1 MSGDTGKS
9 EELNTK
15 EVKTGVFVCHCGSN
29 IAGLLDCEALVEYA
43 SKLPNVVFAKN
54 NLYTCSEAGIGEIM
68 NAIKEQGLTR
78 VVVASCS
85 PRTHMPLFKSAC
97 AEAGLNPYLFEM
109 ANIRDQCS
117 WVHMQE
123 KADANIKARDL
134 IRMAVA
140 KAEYLHPQ
148 QDIEASLVRKAL
160 VIGGGIAGLSATV
173 ALANMGTEVILVEKA
188 AELGGLL
195 RRINRVGPRGDKASE
210 LLGKLVEQVKAKPQV
225 TTLLESEVAAVGG
238 VVGNYEVT
246 LRDKGGAEQKE
257 TVGCIV
263 VATGAVPF
271 TPEGL
276 YGYNGKNV
284 ITQME
289 LEERLR
295 DGTLDAKRIL
305 MIQCVGARS
314 PERTYCARICCQTAI
329 KNALYIKELNPEAYV
344 HILYRDIQMYGT
356 DNERMLWDS
365 RGKGVHY
372 DIYSEEQPPVVKD
385 GVVEVYQ
392 PLLGEVEQIP
402 FDLLVLSTPLVAPQD
417 SPAVANLMRI
427 PVDQNG
433 FFMEAHA
440 KLRPLDFASDGIFLC
455 GTARYPATVR
465 EAQAQGL
472 GAASRAGTV
481 LSKDKLVFSAL
492 VSYVTEKCD
501 GCALCVDLC
510 PYYAIS
516 IEEFEDEG
524 GRKRKRVKSDNILC
538 KGCGVC
544 AATCPKGGIIVH
556 GFTAEQVRA
565 QVDAALEAV

>member
-1 MSGDTGKS
+1 MSGDTGKT
-9 EELNTK
+9 EELNSK
-15 EVKTGVFVCHCGSN
+15 DVRTGVFVCHCGSN

-43 SKLPNVVFAKN
+43 SGLPNVVFSKN
-54 NLYTCSEAGIGEIM
+54 NLYTCSESGIAEIM

-123 KADANIKARDL
+123 KTDANLKAKDL

-140 KAEYLHPQ
+140 KATFLEPQ
-148 QDIEASLVRKAL
+148 QDIESSLVHRAL
-160 VIGGGIAGLSATV
+160 IIGGGIAGLSAAG
-173 ALANMGTEVILVEKA
+173 ALADMGMDVVLVEKA

-195 RRINRVGPRGDKASE
+195 RRINRIGPRGEKASE
-210 LLGKLVEQVKAKPQV
+210 LVDKLVAEVRSKAKVRP
-225 TTLLESEVAAVGG
+225 LLESEVTAVGG

-246 LRDKGGAEQKE
+246 IRGKDNEEQKE
-257 TVGCIV
+257 TVGCIL

-271 TPEGL
+271 TPNGQ

-284 ITQME
+284 ITQIE
-289 LEERLR
+289 LEEKLR
-295 DGTLDAKRIL
+295 NGAVDAKRVV

-329 KNALYIKELNPEAYV
+329 KNAIYIKELNPDAYV

-356 DNERMLWDS
+356 ENERMLWES
-365 RGKGVHY
+365 RGKGVRY
-372 DIYSEEQPPVVKD
+372 DIYNVESPPVVKEN
-385 GVVEVYQ
+385 VVEVYQ
-392 PLLGEVEQIP
+392 PLLGEVERIP
-402 FDLLVLSTPLVAPQD
+402 FDLLVLSTPLVAPEDAQ
-417 SPAVANLMRI
+417 AIANLMRI
-427 PVDQNG
+427 PVDQNH
-433 FFMEAHA
+433 FFLEAHA
-440 KLRPLDFASDGIFLC
+440 KLRPLDFATDGIFLC
-455 GTARYPATVR
+455 GTARYPATVG

-472 GAASRAGTV
+472 GAAARAGTV
-481 LSKDKLVFSAL
+481 LFKDKLVMSAL
-492 VSYVTEKCD
+492 VSYVTPSCD

-510 PYYAIS
+510 PYYAIT
-516 IEEFEDEG
+516 IEEFEEG
-524 GRKRKRVKSDNILC
+524 GRTHKRVKADSILC

-544 AATCPKGGIIVH
+544 ASTCPKGGISVH
-556 GFTAEQVRA
+556 GFTSNQLKA

>member
-1 MSGDTGKS
+1 
-9 EELNTK
+9 
-15 EVKTGVFVCHCGSN
+15 
-29 IAGLLDCEALVEYA
+29 
-43 SKLPNVVFAKN
+43 
-54 NLYTCSEAGIGEIM
+54 
-68 NAIKEQGLTR
+68 
-78 VVVASCS
+78 
-85 PRTHMPLFKSAC
+85 
-97 AEAGLNPYLFEM
+97 
-109 ANIRDQCS
+109 
-117 WVHMQE
+117 
-123 KADANIKARDL
+123 
-134 IRMAVA
+134 
-140 KAEYLHPQ
+140 
-148 QDIEASLVRKAL
+148 
-160 VIGGGIAGLSATV
+160 
-173 ALANMGTEVILVEKA
+173 
-188 AELGGLL
+188 
-195 RRINRVGPRGDKASE
+195 
-210 LLGKLVEQVKAKPQV
+210 V

-246 LRDKGGAEQKE
+246 LRGRAGAEQKVS
-257 TVGCIV
+257 VGCIV

-271 TPEGL
+271 IPEGM

-284 ITQME
+284 ITQIE
-289 LEERLR
+289 LEEKLR
-295 DGTLDAKRIL
+295 DGTLGAKRIV

-365 RGKGVHY
+365 RGKGVRY
-372 DIYSEEQPPVVKD
+372 DIYTQERPPVVKD

-392 PLLGEVEQIP
+392 PLLGEVEEIP
-402 FDLLVLSTPLVAPQD
+402 FDLLVLSTPLVAPSD
-417 SPAVANLMRI
+417 SAAVANLMRI

-433 FFMEAHA
+433 FYLEAHA

-472 GAASRAGTV
+472 GAASRASTV
-481 LSKDKLVFSAL
+481 LSKEKLVFSAL

-501 GCALCVDLC
+501 GCALCIDLC

-516 IEEFEDEG
+516 IEECEDED
-524 GRKRKRVKSDNILC
+524 GRKHKRVKSDNILC

-556 GFTAEQVRA
+556 GFTGEQIRA

>member
-1 MSGDTGKS
+1 MSGDTGKT
-9 EELNTK
+9 EELNSK
-15 EVKTGVFVCHCGSN
+15 DVRTGVFVCHCGSN

-43 SKLPNVVFAKN
+43 SGLPNVVFAKN
-54 NLYTCSEAGIGEIM
+54 NLYTCSEAGIGEIT

-97 AEAGLNPYLFEM
+97 AEAGLNQYLFEM

-123 KADANIKARDL
+123 KADANLKARDL

-140 KAEYLHPQ
+140 KATFLEPQ
-148 QDIEASLVRKAL
+148 QDIESSLVHRAL
-160 VIGGGIAGLSATV
+160 IIGGGIAGLSAAG
-173 ALANMGTEVILVEKA
+173 ALADMGMDVVLVEKQP
-188 AELGGLL
+188 EVGGLL
-195 RRINRVGPRGDKASE
+195 RRINRIGPRGEKASE
-210 LLGKLVEQVKAKPQV
+210 VVGSLVAQVQSKPKV
-225 TTLLESEVAAVGG
+225 KTLLESEVTAVGG

-246 LRDKGGAEQKE
+246 IRDQSGTELKE

-271 TPEGL
+271 TPNGQ

-284 ITQME
+284 ITQIE
-289 LEERLR
+289 LEEKLR
-295 DGTLDAKRIL
+295 DGAFDAKRVV

-314 PERTYCARICCQTAI
+314 PERAYCARICCQTAI
-329 KNALYIKELNPEAYV
+329 KNAIYIKELNPDAYV

-356 DNERMLWDS
+356 ENERMLWES
-365 RGKGVHY
+365 RGKGVRY
-372 DIYSEEQPPVVKD
+372 DVYNVESPPVVKEN
-385 GVVEVYQ
+385 VVEVYQ
-392 PLLGEVEQIP
+392 PLMGEVENIP
-402 FDLLVLSTPLVAPQD
+402 FDLLVLSTPLVAPED
-417 SPAVANLMRI
+417 AAATANLMRI
-427 PVDQNG
+427 PVDQNH
-433 FFMEAHA
+433 FFLEAHA
-440 KLRPLDFASDGIFLC
+440 KLRPLDFATDGIFLC
-455 GTARYPATVR
+455 GTARYPATVG

-481 LSKDKLVFSAL
+481 LFKDKLVMSAL
-492 VSYVTEKCD
+492 VSYVTPSCD
-501 GCALCVDLC
+501 GCALCIDLC
-510 PYYAIS
+510 PYYAIT
-516 IEEFEDEG
+516 IEEFEEG
-524 GRKRKRVKSDNILC
+524 GRTHKRVRSDSILC

-556 GFTAEQVRA
+556 GFTSEQLEA

>member
-1 MSGDTGKS
+1 MSGDTGKT
-9 EELNTK
+9 EELNSK
-15 EVKTGVFVCHCGSN
+15 DVRTGVFVCHCGSN

-43 SKLPNVVFAKN
+43 SGLPNVVFSKN
-54 NLYTCSEAGIGEIM
+54 NLYTCSESGIAEIM

-123 KADANIKARDL
+123 KTDANLKAKDL

-140 KAEYLHPQ
+140 KATFLEPQ
-148 QDIEASLVRKAL
+148 QDIESSLVHRAL
-160 VIGGGIAGLSATV
+160 IIGGGIAGLSAAG
-173 ALANMGTEVILVEKA
+173 ALADMGMDVVLVEKA

-195 RRINRVGPRGDKASE
+195 RRINRIGPRGEKASE
-210 LLGKLVEQVKAKPQV
+210 LVDKLVAEVRSKPKV
-225 TTLLESEVAAVGG
+225 RPLLESEVTAVGG

-246 LRDKGGAEQKE
+246 IRGKDNEEQKE
-257 TVGCIV
+257 TVGCIL

-271 TPEGL
+271 TPNGQ

-284 ITQME
+284 ITQIE
-289 LEERLR
+289 LEEKLR
-295 DGTLDAKRIL
+295 NGAVDAKRVV

-329 KNALYIKELNPEAYV
+329 KNAIYIKELNPDAYV

-356 DNERMLWDS
+356 ENERMLWES
-365 RGKGVHY
+365 RGKGVRY
-372 DIYSEEQPPVVKD
+372 DIYNVESPPVVKEN
-385 GVVEVYQ
+385 VVEVYQ
-392 PLLGEVEQIP
+392 PLLGEVERIP
-402 FDLLVLSTPLVAPQD
+402 FDLLVLSTPLVAPEDAQ
-417 SPAVANLMRI
+417 AIANLMRI
-427 PVDQNG
+427 PVDQNH
-433 FFMEAHA
+433 FFLEAHA
-440 KLRPLDFASDGIFLC
+440 KLRPLDFATDGIFLC
-455 GTARYPATVR
+455 GTARYPATVG

-472 GAASRAGTV
+472 GAAARAGTV
-481 LSKDKLVFSAL
+481 LFKDKLVMSAL
-492 VSYVTEKCD
+492 VSYVTPSCD

-510 PYYAIS
+510 PYYAIT
-516 IEEFEDEG
+516 IEEFEEG
-524 GRKRKRVKSDNILC
+524 GRTHKRVKADSILC

-544 AATCPKGGIIVH
+544 ASTCPKGGISVH
-556 GFTAEQVRA
+556 GFTSNQLKA

>member
-1 MSGDTGKS
+1 MSGDTGKT
-9 EELNTK
+9 EELNSK
-15 EVKTGVFVCHCGSN
+15 DVRTGVFVCHCGSN

-43 SKLPNVVFAKN
+43 SGLPNVVFSKN
-54 NLYTCSEAGIGEIM
+54 NLYTCSESGIAEIM

-123 KADANIKARDL
+123 KADANLKARDL

-140 KAEYLHPQ
+140 KATFLEPQ
-148 QDIEASLVRKAL
+148 HDIESSLVHRAL
-160 VIGGGIAGLSATV
+160 IIGGGIAGLSAAG
-173 ALANMGTEVILVEKA
+173 ALADMGMDVVLVEKA

-195 RRINRVGPRGDKASE
+195 RRINRIGPRGEKASE
-210 LLGKLVEQVKAKPQV
+210 LVDKLVAEVRSKTNVRP
-225 TTLLESEVAAVGG
+225 LLESEVTAVGG

-246 LRDKGGAEQKE
+246 IRGKGDEEQKE
-257 TVGCIV
+257 TVGCIL

-271 TPEGL
+271 TPNGH

-284 ITQME
+284 ITQIE
-289 LEERLR
+289 LEEKLR
-295 DGTLDAKRIL
+295 NGAIDAKRVV

-329 KNALYIKELNPEAYV
+329 KNAIYIKELNPDTYV

-356 DNERMLWDS
+356 ENERMLWES
-365 RGKGVHY
+365 RGKGVRY
-372 DIYSEEQPPVVKD
+372 DIYNEESPPVVNEN
-385 GVVEVYQ
+385 VVEVYQ
-392 PLLGEVEQIP
+392 PLLGEVEKIP
-402 FDLLVLSTPLVAPQD
+402 FDLLVLSTPLVAPEDAQ
-417 SPAVANLMRI
+417 AIANLMRI
-427 PVDQNG
+427 PIDQNH
-433 FFMEAHA
+433 FFLEAHA
-440 KLRPLDFASDGIFLC
+440 KLRPLDFATDGIFLC
-455 GTARYPATVR
+455 GTARYPATVG

-472 GAASRAGTV
+472 GAAARAGTV
-481 LSKDKLVFSAL
+481 LFKDKLVMSAL
-492 VSYVTEKCD
+492 VSYVTPSCD

-510 PYYAIS
+510 PYYAIT
-516 IEEFEDEG
+516 IEEFEEG
-524 GRKRKRVKSDNILC
+524 GRTHKRVKSDNILC

-544 AATCPKGGIIVH
+544 AATCPKGGISVH
-556 GFTAEQVRA
+556 GFTSNQLKA